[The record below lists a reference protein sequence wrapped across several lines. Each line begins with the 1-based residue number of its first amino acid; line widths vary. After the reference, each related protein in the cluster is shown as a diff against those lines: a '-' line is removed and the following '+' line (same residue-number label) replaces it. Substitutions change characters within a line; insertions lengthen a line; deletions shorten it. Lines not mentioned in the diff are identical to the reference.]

1 MAVAPPRWQLP
12 SQSQP
17 EVEGNSC
24 DSPTRQKTAGAAGC
38 GCLFLPGKAG
48 DMPLTPDA
56 GILPN
61 KFNGVYFVMFNGA
74 ERVLCLADYA
84 ALQDL
89 GARHKMSEDFLEV
102 FRAFRPEIEKR
113 ASAKF
118 DAGDRDTNGNVVLIG
133 TDLDF

>member
-1 MAVAPPRWQLP
+1 
-12 SQSQP
+12 
-17 EVEGNSC
+17 
-24 DSPTRQKTAGAAGC
+24 
-38 GCLFLPGKAG
+38 
-48 DMPLTPDA
+48 MPLTPDA

-89 GARHKMSEDFLEV
+89 GARHKMTEDFLAV
-102 FRAFRPEIEKR
+102 FHAFRPQIEKR

-118 DAGDRDTNGNVVLIG
+118 DAGARDINGNVVLTG
-133 TDLDF
+133 ADLNF

>member
-1 MAVAPPRWQLP
+1 MGWSLAVPRLAR
-12 SQSQP
+12 SQP
-17 EVEGNSC
+17 AVEGNSS
-24 DSPTRQKTAGAAGC
+24 DSPTRQKTAGAAAC
-38 GCLFLPGKAG
+38 GCLFLRRTAD

-56 GILPN
+56 GILPS

-89 GARHKMSEDFLEV
+89 SARHRMTEDFLEV

-118 DAGDRDTNGNVVLIG
+118 DAGDRDANGNVVLIG
-133 TDLDF
+133 TDLDY

>member
-1 MAVAPPRWQLP
+1 LR
-12 SQSQP
+12 
-17 EVEGNSC
+17 
-24 DSPTRQKTAGAAGC
+24 
-38 GCLFLPGKAG
+38 GKAS

-61 KFNGVYFVMFNGA
+61 KFNGVYFVMFNGT

-89 GARHKMSEDFLEV
+89 GARHKMTEDFLAV
-102 FRAFRPEIEKR
+102 FHAFRPQIEKR

-118 DAGDRDTNGNVVLIG
+118 DAGARDVNGNVVLIG